1 MNAYDDI
8 WFWPLELIHN
18 FQGTVLEQV
27 FNFYQGPLPLESV
40 ERLVLS
46 ESGENDF
53 HIVVFAENAATDE
66 EARKKLKT
74 FRKFHTMNTDKNFHF
89 KFWICENKEVAQKLN
104 IDTSKS
110 GDVYMLRQAK
120 TVFNPKKGNVE
131 IEGYAYTSEV
141 LLTEEECQES
151 DEQSFA
157 KIFQQSLN
165 GPIIVHNY
173 MQFGNLKMRFNCNIL
188 VVYCNPKVHGQ
199 ETYDAVLKALVEA
212 RR

>member
-1 MNAYDDI
+1 VFIDVRTEAGQVFKTYLEGRNAKTADKVQQQIEQNSFLLVNACDDI
-8 WFWPLELIHN
+8 WFWPVELISN

-89 KFWICENKEVAQKLN
+89 KFWICENKEVA
-104 IDTSKS
+104 
-110 GDVYMLRQAK
+110 
-120 TVFNPKKGNVE
+120 
-131 IEGYAYTSEV
+131 
-141 LLTEEECQES
+141 
-151 DEQSFA
+151 
-157 KIFQQSLN
+157 
-165 GPIIVHNY
+165 
-173 MQFGNLKMRFNCNIL
+173 
-188 VVYCNPKVHGQ
+188 
-199 ETYDAVLKALVEA
+199 
-212 RR
+212 